1 MSLAPRRPS
10 FFTRR
15 LGQRLSLMSATAL
28 VGVVAGMPTV
38 PAFAQDAA
46 AESTALA
53 QGPLTLD
60 TLRVTARR
68 AEEDVKDVPFSVSVI
83 GGDELDQA
91 GASNLERTLRET
103 PGINF
108 STFGDTNSGN
118 VKIRGVGSLN
128 RTGSDDSSVVLYMD
142 GMPLNLSDMS
152 AQMLDMERVE
162 ILKGPQGTLYGRNSE
177 AGAINLVSRQPTDV
191 LEGYIRGEI
200 GTGMH
205 HLTEGAISGPIV
217 DGLTGRLA
225 FRYNGYDLWVENARD
240 GEPLTNPKD
249 LAVRGTLQWK
259 PTDLTTLTVVGSRE
273 SLNDH
278 TSLVVLRP
286 YDDDPVSDAPPGEYQ
301 DDKWSNRISAELTHT
316 LPFAVATVFSGYT
329 LVDAITKGPFYE
341 GRLYESL
348 VGFAPDSSRT
358 YLSQRNAYNQE
369 IRLSSRPEDEVFWVG
384 GANYFRTDWTFD
396 ERRAFD
402 SFFPMNPFNA
412 DSDRDFSAESY
423 ALFGEITVPVTQSL
437 KVTVGARHTWEYKT
451 YSAEWRAT
459 DTNPSPLRVSTDKQS
474 LHDDYTTGRLAF
486 GYTVTPDVTVHGA
499 YARGYKSGGWG
510 DFGSNIAMGLPD
522 EPYAAAIVDSYELG
536 MKSDFLDGDL
546 TVNGAV
552 FWNTTRDD
560 HLLVFD
566 TATFATSPRNF
577 DTESKGIEVDASWR
591 LGHGFTLGGALAYT
605 DAKITGVPA
614 SSGVSVS
621 TGNTVP
627 GVPEWGWT
635 LSLTHE
641 LDLPDFLVFNDP
653 ILTSTIQN
661 QYVGERAA
669 NVENDFDLDSY
680 HKLDLR
686 LGLSTDNAE
695 VYFRAD
701 NLLDERYDLYA
712 YYLPAMVPG
721 GSPATAGGPA
731 RGRSFVIGAA
741 YYF

>member
-1 MSLAPRRPS
+1 MSLTPRRPS
-10 FFTRR
+10 SVTRR
-15 LGQRLSLMSATAL
+15 FGPRLSLMSATAL
-28 VGVVAGMPTV
+28 VGAVAGIPSG
-38 PAFAQDAA
+38 PALAQDAA
-46 AESTALA
+46 AGSTALA
-53 QGPLTLD
+53 QGPLVLD
-60 TLRVTARR
+60 TLKVTARR

-83 GGDELDQA
+83 GGTELEEA
-91 GASNLERTLRET
+91 GATSLENTFRET
-103 PGINF
+103 PGVNF

-118 VKIRGVGSLN
+118 LKIRGVGSLN
-128 RTGSDDSSVVLYMD
+128 RTGADDSSVVLYMD

-177 AGAINLVSRQPTDV
+177 AGAINLVSRKPTDA
-191 LEGYIRGEI
+191 LEGYIRGEV

-205 HLTEGAISGPIV
+205 HLTEGAVSGPIV

-240 GEPLTNPKD
+240 GKPMNDPENW
-249 LAVRGTLQWK
+249 AVRGTLMWK
-259 PTDLTTLTVVGSRE
+259 PTDLTTLTVVSSKE
-273 SLNDH
+273 SLTDH
-278 TSLVVLRP
+278 AALVVMRP
-286 YDDDPVSDAPPGEYQ
+286 YGDDPVIDAPPGEYQ
-301 DDKWSNRISAELTHT
+301 DDKWSSRISAELTHT

-348 VGFAPDSSRT
+348 VGFAPESSRT
-358 YLSQRNAYNQE
+358 YISQRNAYNQE
-369 IRLSSRPEDEVFWVG
+369 IRLSSRPEDDIFWVG
-384 GANYFRTDWTFD
+384 GVNYFRTDWTFD
-396 ERRAFD
+396 ERDAFD
-402 SFFPMNPFNA
+402 TFFPMNPFNA
-412 DSDRDFSAESY
+412 ESDRDFSAESY
-423 ALFGEITVPVTQSL
+423 ALFGEVTVPVTQSL

-451 YSAEWRAT
+451 YNAEWRAT
-459 DTNPSPLRVSTDKQS
+459 DTNPSTLRVSTDKQT

-510 DFGSNIAMGLPD
+510 DFGTNIAMGLPD
-522 EPYAAAIVDSYELG
+522 DPYEAAIVDSYELG

-552 FWNTTRDD
+552 FWNATRDD
-560 HLLVFD
+560 HLLIFNP
-566 TATFATSPRNF
+566 TTFATTPRNF
-577 DTESKGIEVDASWR
+577 DTESKGIELDASWR
-591 LGHGFTLGGALAYT
+591 LGHGLTLGGALTYT

-614 SSGVSVS
+614 SSGVAVS
-621 TGNTVP
+621 SGNTVP

-641 LDLPDFLVFNDP
+641 LDLPDFLVFKDP
-653 ILTSTIQN
+653 ILTSTIRN

-669 NVENDFDLDSY
+669 DAENNFDLDSY

-701 NLLDERYDLYA
+701 NLLDEHYDLYG
-712 YYLPAMVPG
+712 YYIPAMTPG